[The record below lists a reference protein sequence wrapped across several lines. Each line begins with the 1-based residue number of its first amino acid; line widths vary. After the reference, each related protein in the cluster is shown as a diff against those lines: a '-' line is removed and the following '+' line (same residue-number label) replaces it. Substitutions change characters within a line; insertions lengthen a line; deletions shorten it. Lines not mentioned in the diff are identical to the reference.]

1 MHGDLEMTK
10 RTSVIFACM
19 TAWLALSGCVPIMVT
34 GAATTTGVVAAQERS
49 AGNAVDDTGIKLTIN
64 NLYFNHDI
72 NDLFK
77 NVNIHVVEGR
87 VMLTGAVDKDET
99 KAQAEKLAWQARGVR
114 EVINEIRV
122 NPNSGFVDF
131 SRDTWISAQIRSRLL
146 VEKNVRSIN
155 YTVEVSDGVVYL
167 LGIAQDEE
175 ELRKATYIAST
186 TKYVKEV
193 VSHVIMKDDPRRRDY
208 LKQQGEHQQPGNGR
222 PSNNGQPETNGQPSS
237 NGQPETRQPRPL

>member
-1 MHGDLEMTK
+1 MAAG
-10 RTSVIFACM
+10 FAV
-19 TAWLALSGCVPIMVT
+19 SGCVPIAVT
-34 GAATTTGVVAAQERS
+34 GAATTGGVVAAQERS

-77 NVNIHVVEGR
+77 NVNIHVTEGR

-99 KAQAEKLAWQARGVR
+99 KSLAEKLAWQAHGVR
-114 EVINEIRV
+114 EVINEIQV
-122 NPNSGFVDF
+122 SPNSGIVDF
-131 SRDTWISAQIRSRLL
+131 GRDTWIAAQIRSRLL

-155 YTVEVSDGVVYL
+155 YTVEVVNGTVYL

-175 ELRKATYIAST
+175 ELRKVTYIAST

-193 VSHVIMKDDPRRRDY
+193 VSHVIMKDDPRRRVSTGASDPSPSPPPSS
-208 LKQQGEHQQPGNGR
+208 GQPQ
-222 PSNNGQPETNGQPSS
+222 SSGQPESH
-237 NGQPETRQPRPL
+237 QPRPL